1 MPLSLFRH
9 IPLSS
14 RPTYRLHLRTALWWG
29 LQMAVIE
36 QASYVA
42 MTEYECSRYEVGL
55 MAAGAGIGMILS
67 WFEGRRVVGRSKAM
81 FAFWP
86 RILCGAVLILSGIIG
101 GRLCIVGGVVLARIA
116 NFLASPAIAAIWRA
130 NYPPTHRGTILG
142 FVAARQALVT
152 AAAAFLFSI
161 ILERMTGTPAHR
173 VLFAGAGAAAIIS
186 GLYFLPMRVKGDRDE
201 IAAREADEKRAAE
214 GGGPGH
220 SVVHWPPWPHEDSG
234 GFHGEAC
241 DRRAADTPG
250 PLDVIRR
257 NWAFRRFL
265 LAYFLMGFGNHMAN
279 PVLAV
284 FLKEYLRCGYMEAVM
299 LTTVALWGTHVL
311 TVGRWGRYLDRANPL
326 TVRSWATLLTSVDV
340 WVLFAISL
348 FVPGAGDG
356 TPDAAFRITP
366 LMFGFVLMGRLT
378 RGSVEGAASLLYSL
392 GVMYFAPKREV
403 PVYYSAHMTLTGVR
417 AIVGPMVGV
426 ALMSIPGFGAR
437 GVFLA
442 AGILG
447 AAAAGLFYDLGSR
460 YRPPGSNGS
469 FADMENVLDAPD
481 AARAEDG
488 KAAEKEHERHP
499 EHD

>member
-9 IPLSS
+9 IPLSA

-29 LQMAVIE
+29 VQMAVIE
-36 QASYVA
+36 QASYIA
-42 MTEYECSRYEVGL
+42 LTEYECSRYEVGL

-86 RILCGAVLILSGIIG
+86 RVICGAVLILSGTFG

-152 AAAAFLFSI
+152 AAAAFLFSM

-173 VLFAGAGAAAIIS
+173 ILFAGAGIAAIVS

-201 IAAREADEKRAAE
+201 IAAREAEEKRAA
-214 GGGPGH
+214 GGGEPEH
-220 SVVHWPPWPHEDSG
+220 PPVHWPPWPHEDSG
-234 GFHGEAC
+234 GFHGDAC
-241 DRRAADTPG
+241 EGRAAGAPG

-265 LAYFLMGFGNHMAN
+265 LAYFLMGFGNHMAT

-311 TVGRWGRYLDRANPL
+311 TVGGWGRYLDRANPL
-326 TVRSWATLLTSVDV
+326 LVRSWATVLTSVDV
-340 WVLFAISL
+340 WMLFAVSL
-348 FVPGAGDG
+348 FVPGAGG
-356 TPDAAFRITP
+356 GMPDAAFRVTP
-366 LMFGFVLMGRLT
+366 LMFGCVLLGRLM
-378 RGSVEGAASLLYSL
+378 RGAVEGAASLLYSL
-392 GVMYFAPKREV
+392 GVMYFAPRREV
-403 PVYYSAHMTLTGVR
+403 PVYYSAHMTLTGIR

-426 ALMSIPGFGAR
+426 ALMGIPGFGAR
-437 GVFLA
+437 GVFLS

-447 AAAAGLFYDLGSR
+447 AVAAWLFHDLGRR

-469 FADMENVLDAPD
+469 FADMETVLDGPD
-481 AARAEDG
+481 PARAAGET
-488 KAAEKEHERHP
+488 AAEEHGRHP